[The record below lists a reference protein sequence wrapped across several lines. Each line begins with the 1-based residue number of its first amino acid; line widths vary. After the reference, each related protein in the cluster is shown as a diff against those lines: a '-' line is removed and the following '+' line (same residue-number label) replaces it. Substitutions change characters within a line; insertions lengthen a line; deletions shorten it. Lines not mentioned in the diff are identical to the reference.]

1 MRGKRTSKGTRRM
14 VVSGLENLAMEEVE
28 LEHGSDGSRREST
41 DDRAVNN
48 RNSEL
53 SGIAQMREDLP
64 GINKALGWIPS
75 TA

>member
-1 MRGKRTSKGTRRM
+1 MSKGTRRM
-14 VVSGLENLAMEEVE
+14 VVSRLENLATEEVE
-28 LEHGSDGSRREST
+28 LEHSSDGSRRESM
-41 DDRAVNN
+41 DDRAINN

>member
-1 MRGKRTSKGTRRM
+1 M
-14 VVSGLENLAMEEVE
+14 VVSGLENLATEEVE
-28 LEHGSDGSRREST
+28 SEHGSDGSRRESM

-53 SGIAQMREDLP
+53 SGIAQMREGLP
-64 GINKALGWIPS
+64 GINKAPEWIPS